1 MRTNILSKFFIIW
14 SLLTG
19 FTGVFGV
26 SSAWADINNST
37 IPIHDKEGVVP
48 VYSTQYGNHPGGLD
62 YPNWDEGQTQV
73 SKETIN
79 GKEVLKFSN
88 LYLQPIQIS
97 GGLNISSTNFLNIDV
112 YLDKDV
118 SSFTVR
124 IGDGAEYQVEKGPL
138 TKNEWHTLTIP
149 LSDFAAN
156 NISPTPFVQVGL
168 GNTQDIKNNVTAY
181 LDNIFF
187 YSEFTNQNGFEPAP
201 THDFDITDN
210 RLIPIYSTQYNKIGI
225 TSFQNWGQDTEPGFV
240 LDKNNKNI
248 FQFSNFDY
256 QPISFYDNDVV
267 SSSVTHVNVDI
278 YFEETVNKLEIQIFN
293 DKNTSITYK
302 TNSLAAGKWHTLYIP
317 LKSFTWP
324 EGVND
329 PMNIN
334 SIRFASETTG
344 KTAYLDN
351 IFFYN
356 EIKIPAANVPK
367 HTNITNFY
375 STKYG
380 TSTKLA
386 FNQWGSNTTN
396 TTKKDENDNPLLKFS
411 DFGRLAMVYE
421 DNNLTLPIPRKD
433 RLNLAVYPEAN
444 IASFNVKLMLFADR
458 IPEITEIVEKTYSI
472 GSLTANQWN
481 YITIDLKEYYTATK
495 DNQYITGIEPSSGST
510 STNIYLDHIYFY
522 NSEEKEIDGAP
533 KFSAYLPP
541 VRDKGDVISLLGDSY
556 TDSNIQGNITFSDK
570 GTNGQ
575 TTEAQTTLIMNREV
589 EALINMNHI
598 SIAVP
603 NVNVGSMGFFHL
615 DIYSPVETN
624 LTIKLNGNEQTPVP
638 LSAGF
643 WTRIDLQNPVTGNLN
658 TIDLSV
664 AYSGKDK
671 PFFIDNIYFYK
682 KGKVSS
688 TPITD
693 IAKFNTDLGS
703 GTNMGGLFEMES
715 TYSWDKSIAQ
725 AVKANGLKHIRLPI
739 RWDDFP
745 SVNNPR
751 SLQEA
756 PYNIDADF
764 LVTIQEAIDDILES
778 DLKVILNIH
787 HFNALMGDN
796 GDAETDRFLA
806 LWEQLTDYFQNYDER
821 LVFEILNEPSDKM
834 DAKWNIFFP
843 DAINVIRKESSFR
856 NDNNKNRA
864 IMVGTTDFGTINGL
878 QGTNALNIQQVNDNR
893 LIVTIHYYNPMEF
906 THQGADWVVDDN
918 GNPLYPLGTRW
929 YDTQDERAAVKADFD
944 LIKAYQQT
952 NTVPI
957 HIGEF
962 GVFNIVNI
970 DSRALWTNYI
980 ASTIKEYGFSSA
992 YWTFDDIYDMSTKQ
1006 NKPYMADAL
1015 LKYSRPDAAVRGTI
1029 EKEAI
1034 YDSTGKNGAGWNLY
1048 VRNDEDDKA
1057 NATQSTQTNGFTV
1070 HITNG
1075 GDTDYSVQSS
1085 LSGLSLEKGKSYEVS
1100 FTAKGSVGGNKYI
1113 AYLGRNDLNGS
1124 YAEYGK
1130 RKNFTP
1136 TTTAQQFK
1144 FTLEML
1150 DDTDNAARIAFDM
1163 GKGNAE
1169 EVTITDITLKEVIL
1183 AIPSAPTPSN
1193 SEVISIFSSFYTGS
1207 LYTPAESDLTTDMNK
1222 NDIILLSDFASKM
1235 ISLGS
1240 QSLGEKKML
1249 HLEIYPESWF
1259 DITIQAGNVSK
1270 VYTLNPHTWNSINI
1284 DLTEASG
1291 TINSI
1296 TLSGGTTGQ
1305 NRRIY
1310 LDHIYFYQKSS
1321 TPGPGPGKEPTPS
1334 QPAPTPSL
1342 PQGDVIS
1349 IFSNP
1354 YVNIS
1359 SVFETK
1365 PGQKT
1370 VVDTVTISSNPVWR
1384 LTHTDTLTVN
1394 VGPLDVSTMN
1404 YLYLDVWSPYTGTLK
1419 VYLSDGTNE
1428 TSAIT
1433 LSVVKEK
1440 WQTYRISLSDLSV
1453 ASIQK
1458 LKATGNLGNVDLTN
1472 IKYIRFENNANGT
1485 FYLDNFYFSKTVPS
1499 GNATID
1505 DNTIDCRVV
1514 GDYLYVDTQT
1524 SIRSI
1529 DIIDLSGRLVIKKNP
1544 DTNTAVINITTLNK
1558 GVYILQVVTING
1570 EYKSIKF
1577 IKK

>member
-1 MRTNILSKFFIIW
+1 MRINILSKFFIIW

-26 SSAWADINNST
+26 SSAWADINT
-37 IPIHDKEGVVP
+37 IPTHNKGGVIP
-48 VYSTQYGNHPGGLD
+48 VYSTQYGNHAGGLT
-62 YPNWDEGQTQV
+62 YSNWDNGQTQV
-73 SKETIN
+73 SKEIIN

-88 LYLQPIQIS
+88 LYLQPIEIN
-97 GGLNISSTNFLNIDV
+97 GGLDILSTNFLNLDV

-124 IGDGAEYQVEKGPL
+124 IGDGLEYQVEKGPL

-156 NISPTPFVQVGL
+156 NISPPPFVQVGL
-168 GNTQDIKNNVTAY
+168 GNTQDIQNNVTAY

-187 YSEFTNQNGFEPAP
+187 YSEFANQNGFEPAP
-201 THDFDITDN
+201 THDFDKTDN
-210 RLIPIYSTQYNKIGI
+210 RLISIYSTQYGGKG
-225 TSFQNWGQDTEPGFV
+225 SLVNWGDENTETASVP
-240 LDKNNKNI
+240 DKNNNSI
-248 FQFSNFDY
+248 FKFSNFDK
-256 QPISFYDNDVV
+256 QPIAFYNDHIV
-267 SSSVTHVNVDI
+267 SSSVTHINVDI
-278 YFEETVNKLEIQIFN
+278 YFEEADNMLEIQIFN
-293 DKNTSITYK
+293 DKKTSISYK

-317 LKSFTWP
+317 LESFTWP
-324 EGVND
+324 DDVDN

-334 SIRFASETTG
+334 SIRFIAGSTG

-356 EIKIPAANVPK
+356 EIKIPAANLPK

-386 FNQWGSNTTN
+386 FNQWGSSTTN

-411 DFGRLAMVYE
+411 DFGRLAMVYD
-421 DNNLTLPIPRKD
+421 DNNMTLPIPRKD
-433 RLNLAVYPEAN
+433 KLNLAVYPEAN

-458 IPEITEIVEKTYSI
+458 IPEITEIVEKIYAV

-481 YITIDLKEYYTATK
+481 YITIDLTEYYVGTK
-495 DNQYITGIEPSSGST
+495 GNQYITGIEPSSGSS
-510 STNIYLDHIYFY
+510 STTIYLDHIYFY

-541 VRDKGDVISLLGDSY
+541 VRDKGDVISLFGDSY
-556 TDSNIQGNITFSDK
+556 SDSNIQGNITFSDK
-570 GTNGQ
+570 GTDGQ

-589 EALINMNHI
+589 EALINMDHI

-603 NVNVGSMGFFHL
+603 NVNVSSMGFFHL
-615 DIYSPVETN
+615 DIYSPVETD

-643 WTRIDLQNPVTGNLN
+643 WTRIDLQNPVTGILN

-664 AYSGKDK
+664 DYSGNDK

-693 IAKFNTDLGS
+693 IAKFNTELGS
-703 GTNMGGLFEMES
+703 GTNMGGLFEMEP

-745 SVNNPR
+745 SESNPR

-764 LVTIQEAIDDILES
+764 LATIQGAIDDILEN

-796 GDAETDRFLA
+796 GDTETDRFLA

-834 DAKWNIFFP
+834 DAKWNTFFP
-843 DAINVIRKESSFR
+843 QAIKVIRKESNFR

-878 QGTNALNIQQVNDNR
+878 QGTNALNIKQVNDNR
-893 LIVTIHYYNPMEF
+893 LIVTVHYYNPMEF
-906 THQGADWVVDDN
+906 THQGADWVV
-918 GNPLYPLGTRW
+918 GNNQNSALYPFGTRW
-929 YDTQDERAAVKADFD
+929 YDTQDERDAVKSDFEI
-944 LIKAYQQT
+944 IKAYQQ
-952 NTVPI
+952 NNNVPI

-962 GVFNIVNI
+962 GVYNIVNI

-980 ASTIKEYGFSSA
+980 SRTIKEYGFSSA
-992 YWTFDDIYDMSTKQ
+992 YWTFDDIYNMSTKE

-1029 EKEAI
+1029 EKETI
-1034 YDSTGKNGAGWNLY
+1034 YDSTGKNGAGWYLY
-1048 VRNDEDDKA
+1048 VRNDEGDVA
-1057 NATQSTQTNGFTV
+1057 SATKSNQTNGFA
-1070 HITNG
+1070 INIADG
-1075 GDTDYSVQSS
+1075 GDTEYSVQSS

-1100 FTAKGSVGGNKYI
+1100 FTAKGSLGGNRYS
-1113 AYLGRNDLNGS
+1113 AYLGRDNLNGS
-1124 YAEYGK
+1124 YAEYGE

-1136 TTTAQQFK
+1136 TTTSQQFK

-1150 DDTDNAARIAFDM
+1150 DDTDNSARIAFDM
-1163 GKGNAE
+1163 GGGSAD
-1169 EVTITDITLKEVIL
+1169 EVTITDIILKEVIL
-1183 AIPSAPTPSN
+1183 AIPPAPVPS
-1193 SEVISIFSSFYTGS
+1193 SSQEVISVYSSLYTGS
-1207 LYTPAESDLTTDMNK
+1207 IYTPIESDLTIDMDK
-1222 NDIILLSDFASKM
+1222 NDIILFSDFASKT

-1240 QSLGEKKML
+1240 QSLGDKKML

-1291 TINSI
+1291 IINSI

-1310 LDHIYFYQKSS
+1310 LDHIYFYQKAS
-1321 TPGPGPGKEPTPS
+1321 TPGPDPGKEPTPS
-1334 QPAPTPSL
+1334 QPAQTPSL

-1370 VVDTVTISSNPVWR
+1370 VVDTVTISGDPVWR
-1384 LTHTDTLTVN
+1384 LTNTDTLTVN

-1404 YLYLDVWSPYTGTLK
+1404 YLYLDVWSPYTETLK

-1428 TSAIT
+1428 TPAIT

-1485 FYLDNFYFSKTVPS
+1485 FYLDNLYFSKTVPS

-1524 SIRSI
+1524 NIRSI

-1558 GVYILQVVTING
+1558 GVHILHVVTING